1 MLSEVEEDEP
11 TGFIRLDKFQP
22 MMGRVLKSKSL
33 AGCTGYGYVPLRGHT
48 SISEADP
55 QGDFPMPRPHSLE
68 WDTPLYCDSSGT
80 SQPHILSRGT

>member
-1 MLSEVEEDEP
+1 
-11 TGFIRLDKFQP
+11 
-22 MMGRVLKSKSL
+22 MMARVLKSKSL

-68 WDTPLYCDSSGT
+68 WDTVIHQVPASHTYPQEVHD
-80 SQPHILSRGT
+80 RGGRTLHTGGGGGDDEGCH